1 MSLAWP
7 PVDSVPDFP
16 VLLTTQPP
24 VYLTSCTSTAAGV
37 ICTTRISILVSIFPD
52 CELLESTGT
61 ESLSLYIERITTAGT
76 QSLWNEWLN

>member
-7 PVDSVPDFP
+7 PVDSVPNFP

-24 VYLTSCTSTAAGV
+24 VYLTSCLSTAADV
-37 ICTTRISILVSIFPD
+37 MCTTSISILVSIFPD

-61 ESLSLYIERITTAGT
+61 ETFISLYRENNT
-76 QSLWNEWLN
+76 QQELKVCGMSG